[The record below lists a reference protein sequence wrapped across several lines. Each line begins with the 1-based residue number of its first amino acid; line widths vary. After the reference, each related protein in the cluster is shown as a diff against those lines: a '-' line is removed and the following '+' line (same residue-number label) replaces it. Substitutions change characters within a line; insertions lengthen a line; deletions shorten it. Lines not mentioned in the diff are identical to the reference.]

1 MKNYINHLNFFSW
14 PLWPAPNI
22 DNFLAHMKA
31 GEKLKSLGQI
41 FWLYLCYNLVFPI
54 ADNIEDVLA
63 RFKHRFAHFSGFFN
77 LLEAEKGKNVYK
89 GSSTYSLGFQC
100 SICGKNVRANSR
112 APTSNLKSHISK
124 CHPEILESFLNL
136 REYNK
141 VSSANST
148 HVLIKSE

>member
-1 MKNYINHLNFFSW
+1 MES
-14 PLWPAPNI
+14 
-22 DNFLAHMKA
+22 D
-31 GEKLKSLGQI
+31 GEKLKSLGQNI
-41 FWLYLCYNLVFPI
+41 LTMLCCYNLVFPNII
-54 ADNIEDVLA
+54 ADDIEDVLA

-136 REYNK
+136 REHYNK